1 MEEDYYAVLEVDRGA
16 DGEVIKK
23 AYRRLALRWHPDKN
37 PNNKEEAERRFKL
50 LGEAYEVLSDP
61 QKRELY
67 DVYGKEGIVNGG
79 PSRRGTARYSTA
91 DPFFVPFVFHDP
103 MDIFREVFGGSGLD
117 QLFGFASAAPAHRVH
132 RSATTAASNGRHNG
146 TPYSRQQRRTSHHN
160 DDVIRPYGGGLL
172 DSMFGGM
179 FGSFFGG
186 GLSAFDAFDSQ
197 MGGGFTSISSSSSFG
212 GGGGGSMR
220 SVSSSCRVENG
231 RVVRVTKVRENN
243 VETVTEEVDGQIVN
257 QTTRDCTT
265 GAITIL

>member
-117 QLFGFASAAPAHRVH
+117 QLFGSASAAPAHRVH
-132 RSATTAASNGRHNG
+132 RSATTAAS
-146 TPYSRQQRRTSHHN
+146 
-160 DDVIRPYGGGLL
+160 I
-172 DSMFGGM
+172 
-179 FGSFFGG
+179 
-186 GLSAFDAFDSQ
+186 
-197 MGGGFTSISSSSSFG
+197 
-212 GGGGGSMR
+212 
-220 SVSSSCRVENG
+220 ENG

>member
-117 QLFGFASAAPAHRVH
+117 QLFGSA
-132 RSATTAASNGRHNG
+132 
-146 TPYSRQQRRTSHHN
+146 RTSHHN

>member
-1 MEEDYYAVLEVDRGA
+1 MEEDYYTLLEVDRNA

-37 PNNKEEAERRFKL
+37 PNNKEEAEHRFKL

-61 QKRELY
+61 RKRELY
-67 DVYGKEGIVNGG
+67 DLYGKEGIVNGG
-79 PSRRGTARYSTA
+79 PARRGSARYSTA
-91 DPFFVPFVFHDP
+91 DPFFTPFVFHDP
-103 MDIFREVFGGSGLD
+103 MDIFREVFGDSGFD
-117 QLFGFASAAPAHRVH
+117 QLFGSMFAAPVHRVH
-132 RSATTAASNGRHNG
+132 RSATTANSSARHNG
-146 TPYSRQQRRTSHHN
+146 TPYSRQQRRASHHN
-160 DDVIRPYGGGLL
+160 DLRPYGGGGGLL
-172 DSMFGGM
+172 DGMLGGM

-186 GLSAFDAFDSQ
+186 GLSAFDAFDPQ
-197 MGGGFTSISSSSSFG
+197 MGGGFTSVSSSSSFG
-212 GGGGGSMR
+212 GGLGGSMR

-243 VETVTEEVDGQIVN
+243 VETVTEEVDGQIVS